1 MRPVLTLIAVALAG
15 AVAITAFSTPRSLDD
30 HALDLRLQRAL
41 PAVSAELRDEPA
53 GVRTA
58 LIDFAGDQQLVLN
71 ARLALLRHPALSR
84 EVLPLYADSRAFRL
98 VLREHGPAAIPPIH
112 YFLTHEPA
120 TLELRARVVSWLS
133 AWDDEPGRR
142 PATLSPHERGTW
154 AIEFIRREGHDFLGQ
169 FAVTA
174 SGTVH
179 WIQSERFATET
190 KRFFTSGLVALETR
204 RRLGHE
210 TYASDYGWA
219 AVDVL
224 LPFAAFKAA
233 RVGKAAATA
242 RAGRVAA
249 RGVRGARVAA
259 AGSRAARIAQL
270 GRTALKA
277 GAVAGTAYVVMN
289 PGVIGSIGG
298 EIAQWTGL
306 PAWLVTGGLWFA
318 LFAPLLLVLGFGWR
332 WLLRPAVLALAGV
345 LAGGRWMHRR
355 LGHDRSA

>member
-1 MRPVLTLIAVALAG
+1 MRLLTLFVVALIG
-15 AVAITAFSTPRSLDD
+15 ATAITAFSTPRSLED
-30 HALDLRLQRAL
+30 HALDLRVQRAL
-41 PAVSAELRDEPA
+41 PALSGELRHEPA

-58 LIDFAGDQQLVLN
+58 FVDFAGDEELVLN

-84 EVLPLYADSRAFRL
+84 EVIPRYADSRAFRL

-120 TLELRARVVSWLS
+120 TLQLRAQVVSWLS
-133 AWDDEPGRR
+133 EWDGEPGRR
-142 PATLSPHERGTW
+142 PAILSPRERGTY

-179 WIQSERFATET
+179 WIQGERFATET
-190 KRFFTSGLVALETR
+190 KRFFTSGLVALETK

-242 RAGRVAA
+242 RTGRVAA
-249 RGVRGARVAA
+249 HTARGARVAA
-259 AGSRAARIAQL
+259 AGSRTVRIARL

-289 PGVIGSIGG
+289 PGVIGSIGN

-306 PAWLVTGGLWFA
+306 PAWLVTAGLWFM
-318 LFAPLLLVLGFGWR
+318 LLAPLLFALGLAWR

-345 LAGGRWMHRR
+345 AAGGRRMQQRFGQDHA
-355 LGHDRSA
+355 SA

>member
-1 MRPVLTLIAVALAG
+1 MRPVLTLFAVALVG
-15 AVAITAFSTPRSLDD
+15 AVAITALSTPRSLED

-41 PAVSAELRDEPA
+41 PAVSADLRDEPA

-58 LIDFAGDQQLVLN
+58 FVEFAGDEELVLN
-71 ARLALLRHPALSR
+71 ARLALLRHPSLSR
-84 EVLPLYADSRAFRL
+84 AVIPLYADSRAFRL

-112 YFLTHEPA
+112 YFVTHEPV
-120 TLELRARVVSWLS
+120 TLQLRAQVVSWLS
-133 AWDDEPGRR
+133 QRDGEPGRR
-142 PATLSPHERGTW
+142 PAILSPHERGRY
-154 AIEFIRREGHDFLGQ
+154 AIEYIRREGHDFLGQ

-190 KRFFTSGLVALETR
+190 KRFFTSGLVALETK

-249 RGVRGARVAA
+249 HTARAARVTA
-259 AGSRAARIAQL
+259 AGSRAARIASL

-289 PGVIGSIGG
+289 PGVIGSIGR
-298 EIAQWTGL
+298 EVAQWTGL
-306 PAWLVTGGLWFA
+306 PPWLVTGGLWFG
-318 LFAPLLLVLGFGWR
+318 LLAPLLLLLGFAWR

-345 LAGGRWMHRR
+345 LAGGRWVHRR
-355 LGHDRSA
+355 LRTEASA